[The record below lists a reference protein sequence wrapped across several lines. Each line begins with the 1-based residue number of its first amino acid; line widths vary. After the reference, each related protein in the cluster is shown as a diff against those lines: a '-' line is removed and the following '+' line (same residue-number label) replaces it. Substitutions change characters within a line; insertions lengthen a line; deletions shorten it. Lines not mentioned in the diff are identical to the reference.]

1 MLSKVVRMEK
11 FVRQTLLFDFYGE
24 LLTQH
29 QQRIYE
35 DVVCNDMSCSEVAA
49 DQGVSR
55 QGIHDLVKRC
65 DRQLEEYERK
75 LHLVQKFLDIQGKVR
90 TIREEAGKAFRGE
103 GEPDIQRIL
112 RISDEILEE
121 L

>member
-1 MLSKVVRMEK
+1 M
-11 FVRQTLLFDFYGE
+11 
-24 LLTQH
+24 
-29 QQRIYE
+29 
-35 DVVCNDMSCSEVAA
+35 VCNDMSCSEVAA

-65 DRQLEEYERK
+65 DRQLEEYEQK

-90 TIREEAGKAFRGE
+90 EIREEAQRADREKRG
-103 GEPDIQRIL
+103 PDIQMIL